1 MKLPVRWSSSW
12 LILAASVVFGCIG
25 VYAASHYIS
34 RTVQAEKDRL
44 NPNVRTLDVV
54 VAKADLERGAI
65 VGTDNM
71 AVRKVPAEFVPGTA
85 ITPGYF
91 GNVEGARLAVP
102 MRSGEILLRGTLE
115 GADTATFATKI
126 ASGVRAITLS
136 VDEVNAMAGLL
147 QPNDRVDL
155 YYTAK
160 PARAGASELTALLM
174 QKVLILATG
183 RQVRPSVADS
193 DQPGVPRA
201 FSTITIEATPE
212 QAQRLILA
220 QKSGTLTAVL
230 RAPADSQPI
239 VATAMDASTL
249 LGGQKVRAARGRG
262 LTTEII
268 IGGRGHLERELL
280 AVAGATGSEG
290 ARTAAA
296 PAAAPSQ
303 AANPSNTAA
312 VVQDLIKAATPPMEA
327 RSLPR

>member
-34 RTVQAEKDRL
+34 RTVQAEKARL

-85 ITPGYF
+85 IGPASF

-102 MRSGEILLRGTLE
+102 MRAGEILLRGTLE

-136 VDEVNAMAGLL
+136 VDEVNAIAGLL

-155 YYTAK
+155 YYTARS
-160 PARAGASELTALLM
+160 ARGGASELTALLM
-174 QKVLILATG
+174 QNVLILATG
-183 RQVRPSVADS
+183 RQVRPSVAES
-193 DQPGVPRA
+193 DQPGVGRA
-201 FSTITIEATPE
+201 FSNITIEATPE

-220 QKSGTLTAVL
+220 QKSGSLTAVL
-230 RAPADSQPI
+230 RAPADSKPI
-239 VATAMDASTL
+239 VATAMDASAL
-249 LGGQKVRAARGRG
+249 LGGQKVQAPRSRG

-268 IGGRGHLERELL
+268 IGGRGHLERQLL
-280 AVAGATGSEG
+280 AVAGATRSEG
-290 ARTAAA
+290 VRAAVPATA
-296 PAAAPSQ
+296 PPQ
-303 AANPSNTAA
+303 AANPPNTAA
-312 VVQDLIKAATPPMEA
+312 VLQDLIKAATPPMEA